1 MIFSD
6 MQQGALLAFQFS
18 KVEFKKYKYTSVIQ
32 T

>member
-6 MQQGALLAFQFS
+6 MQQDVLLAFQFP